1 MPRASTSTLYIQ
13 KLYFLLHNGIPE
25 RGKEL
30 ISQEV
35 PFSFSAIHHTY
46 FYIIKVTFFIVFN
59 LKFYIKYF
67 YISPGCFGV
76 SEEGGIF
83 YVPFPKGKNIVPR

>member
-25 RGKEL
+25 RRKEL

-35 PFSFSAIHHTY
+35 PFSFSAIL
-46 FYIIKVTFFIVFN
+46 YIIKVTFFIVFN

>member
-30 ISQEV
+30 ISQDV
-35 PFSFSAIHHTY
+35 PFSFSAIL
-46 FYIIKVTFFIVFN
+46 YIIKVTFFIVFN